1 MRSMLHKWLL
11 SAMVLLISCSMVA
24 QTKLLSTD
32 FSQGIPS
39 SWGESPANPTYGWT
53 TGASGIGTL
62 TPHVST
68 AYAMIHATE
77 NQSAVKLVTTRVDK
91 STLSTPVLSYWFAQP
106 AAEGGN
112 FDNLKIYYRT
122 SLTGAWTLLRNETQ
136 VTPYWTHRV
145 ISLSDI
151 ADSYIQIA
159 FEYNYNGG
167 EGVAL
172 DDVYLDNM
180 SLCIVPTGLSA
191 VSITENSA
199 MLVWNSSEACEQFD
213 LKVSTTPMEMLTE

>member
-1 MRSMLHKWLL
+1 MLFRS
-11 SAMVLLISCSMVA
+11 
-24 QTKLLSTD
+24 
-32 FSQGIPS
+32 
-39 SWGESPANPTYGWT
+39 
-53 TGASGIGTL
+53 
-62 TPHVST
+62 
-68 AYAMIHATE
+68 MIHATE

-91 STLSTPVLSYWFAQP
+91 RTLSTPVLSYWFAQP

-180 SLCIVPTGLSA
+180 SLCLGPTGLSA